1 MISTAR
7 LQIIL
12 EKRKNIPRDVFL
24 LILEYGIEKM
34 PKYML
39 DYIPKCVVLSQR
51 YFIQEEF
58 HRSRENNN
66 DIPFWYV
73 LEQKCMDPEKSL
85 EILSKCKCCKRHQK
99 NRPTDL
105 NNYVIPTTSPLNL
118 APEDKHILL
127 NYVCNCPCRNYSRWI
142 VRSFYSL

>member
-12 EKRKNIPRDVFL
+12 QIRKNIPREIFL
-24 LILEYGIEKM
+24 LILEYGIERI
-34 PKYML
+34 PKYII

-51 YFIQEEF
+51 YFIEQEF
-58 HRSRENNN
+58 HRSCENNSY
-66 DIPFWYV
+66 IPFWYI

-99 NRPTDL
+99 NRPENL
-105 NNYVIPTTSPLNL
+105 NNYVIPTISPLNISS
-118 APEDKHILL
+118 ENKEILL
-127 NYVCNCPCRNYSRWI
+127 NYICNCPCRNYARWI
-142 VRSFYSL
+142 VRSFY

>member
-12 EKRKNIPRDVFL
+12 QIRKNIPREIFL
-24 LILEYGIEKM
+24 LILEYGIERI
-34 PKYML
+34 PKYII

-51 YFIQEEF
+51 YFIEQEF
-58 HRSRENNN
+58 HRSCENNSY
-66 DIPFWYV
+66 IPFWYI

-99 NRPTDL
+99 NRPENL
-105 NNYVIPTTSPLNL
+105 NNYVIPTISPLNITS
-118 APEDKHILL
+118 ENKEILL
-127 NYVCNCPCRNYSRWI
+127 NYICNCPCRNYARWI
-142 VRSFYSL
+142 VRSFY